1 MSSLAIVRSEVLKV
15 FHAEVCGLIIRSV
28 YEDEAVLSHPIFYLF
43 SSAIEFN
50 LSPAWRVATEE
61 VTSDQYCVVDKWKSV

>member
-15 FHAEVCGLIIRSV
+15 FHAEVCGLIISSV

-50 LSPAWRVATEE
+50 LSPAWRVATE
-61 VTSDQYCVVDKWKSV
+61 VTSDQYGVVDKWKSV